1 MPSCHVTHLITAEDC
16 SMLQGPPL
24 IVPRVI
30 FELAP
35 QDLVKVLQQP
45 TDAIDMIVAEI
56 QKQGLDG
63 LVSTTKAELG

>member
-1 MPSCHVTHLITAEDC
+1 
-16 SMLQGPPL
+16 MLQGPPL